1 MTIILII
8 IYHFIIYVDIVYL
21 YIRAV
26 KEIKIQFHIQL
37 FKLYFLTTITEHAQK
52 NQSINVQI
60 QAY

>member
-37 FKLYFLTTITEHAQK
+37 FKLYFLTTFTEHAQK

>member
-1 MTIILII
+1 MTIILIV